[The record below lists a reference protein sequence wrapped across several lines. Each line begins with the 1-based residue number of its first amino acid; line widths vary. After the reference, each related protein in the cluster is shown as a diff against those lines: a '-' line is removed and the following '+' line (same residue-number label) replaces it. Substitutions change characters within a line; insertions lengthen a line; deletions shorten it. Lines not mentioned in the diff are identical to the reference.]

1 MWVQL
6 PFLYMYF
13 LKYIKMDVTYRM
25 SKLDEE
31 CWRGM
36 PSKLELLISWRTL
49 GRFMLAMIALLMK
62 TNYSKYEMLH
72 EIDLQRISNCTIS
85 LLNTFNSIL
94 FQKSST
100 MKIRIFCKKDR
111 LLEKNRLVNSF
122 RIYNWAAHVLRR
134 ENKFNIMNH
143 VEYSG
148 REQQSTQSLQMG
160 NTWRR
165 VDISTKAL

>member
-1 MWVQL
+1 MLLTAWASWTRNVGG
-6 PFLYMYF
+6 
-13 LKYIKMDVTYRM
+13 
-25 SKLDEE
+25 E
-31 CWRGM
+31 CRQNLNFWFHGV
-36 PSKLELLISWRTL
+36 PWGDSCLQWLHYSWKQITQSTKCYTRL
-49 GRFMLAMIALLMK
+49 G
-62 TNYSKYEMLH
+62 N
-72 EIDLQRISNCTIS
+72 LQRISNCTIS

-160 NTWRR
+160 NTRRR

>member
-1 MWVQL
+1 
-6 PFLYMYF
+6 
-13 LKYIKMDVTYRM
+13 
-25 SKLDEE
+25 
-31 CWRGM
+31 
-36 PSKLELLISWRTL
+36 
-49 GRFMLAMIALLMK
+49 MLAGNAVKTWTFDFMAYLGAIHACNDCTTHENKLLK
-62 TNYSKYEMLH
+62 VRNVTRDRLGN
-72 EIDLQRISNCTIS
+72 LQRISNCTIS
-85 LLNTFNSIL
+85 LLNTFKSIL

-160 NTWRR
+160 NTRRR

>member
-1 MWVQL
+1 MGTAT
-6 PFLYMYF
+6 FLYMYF

-72 EIDLQRISNCTIS
+72 EIDLETSN
-85 LLNTFNSIL
+85 
-94 FQKSST
+94 
-100 MKIRIFCKKDR
+100 
-111 LLEKNRLVNSF
+111 
-122 RIYNWAAHVLRR
+122 VLA
-134 ENKFNIMNH
+134 I
-143 VEYSG
+143 
-148 REQQSTQSLQMG
+148 
-160 NTWRR
+160 
-165 VDISTKAL
+165 ALYPY